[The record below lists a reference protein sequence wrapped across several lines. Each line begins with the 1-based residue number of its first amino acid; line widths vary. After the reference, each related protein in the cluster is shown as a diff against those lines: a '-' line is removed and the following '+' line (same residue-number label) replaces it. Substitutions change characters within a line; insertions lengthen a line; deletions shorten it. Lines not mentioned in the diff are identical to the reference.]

1 MKRVSFVLLII
12 AIAILALVY
21 GVRLAE
27 HRAGSGV
34 ARLLPRNTVGFVH
47 LPDFNATL
55 EQWHQCDVYQIY
67 REPAVQEF
75 LHNPLTQQPKPDS
88 VGATVKDIQSLEAKD
103 AFVALTSV
111 ADDKPKLVAGPHCRS
126 PQILPVVRLRII
138 NPDLNFPGNAHP
150 PTLTRHPLTSQDN
163 SAIPRASWSNYG
175 FFGQVSFA

>member
-111 ADDKPKLVAGPHCRS
+111 ADDKPKLVAGFEFHCDQSKLDRVIGNWKS
-126 PQILPVVRLRII
+126 KV
-138 NPDLNFPGNAHP
+138 NPSTKHEHVTYQKHDIELF
-150 PTLTRHPLTSQDN
+150 TLAT
-163 SAIPRASWSNYG
+163 
-175 FFGQVSFA
+175 F